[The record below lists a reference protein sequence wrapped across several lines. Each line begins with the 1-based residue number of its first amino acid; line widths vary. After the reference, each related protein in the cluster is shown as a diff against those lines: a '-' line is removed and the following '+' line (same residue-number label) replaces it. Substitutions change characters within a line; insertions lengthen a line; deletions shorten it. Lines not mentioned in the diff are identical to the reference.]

1 MKLDRGFRFS
11 CVTVKK
17 IKIEVKSTSSPDQ
30 KVKAQNSFIHA
41 GFQNH
46 KGSNPTSEMS
56 KISFSCGLDIKKLS
70 IPIDSFFIPFFR
82 TACLPLHPRSTDS
95 PLQRI
100 KRESAIAPTTQAH
113 SHSNTVEQ
121 NLPVA
126 ARQKLCFEGWDS
138 GKMRLIS
145 CTRHFQRHTRS
156 RQIIKYSTAHTP
168 IIIAAAVTVSFPQ
181 KNAVKS
187 STVTVGINA

>member
-56 KISFSCGLDIKKLS
+56 KISFSCGLDIK
-70 IPIDSFFIPFFR
+70 R
-82 TACLPLHPRSTDS
+82 ACCK
-95 PLQRI
+95 I
-100 KRESAIAPTTQAH
+100 G
-113 SHSNTVEQ
+113 Q
-121 NLPVA
+121 NN
-126 ARQKLCFEGWDS
+126 K
-138 GKMRLIS
+138 
-145 CTRHFQRHTRS
+145 TR
-156 RQIIKYSTAHTP
+156 
-168 IIIAAAVTVSFPQ
+168 
-181 KNAVKS
+181 
-187 STVTVGINA
+187 G